1 MVVSSQ
7 GSTTSSTSSTRIE
20 TDNIFM
26 YTQPTSIIENEVK
39 NKENNSNIIQN
50 KTMRSTR
57 NSRISDTHENNVD
70 SLSNIINLVDQSDC
84 NNMKEQQQ
92 SLQDVPKQRSK
103 LKSYRKKR
111 PLPQCRGNDEENSNT
126 QSSSPSC
133 KTGKSNEDKVLVLIK
148 NGKVSNQNTVA
159 SSSKSSIQDTGS
171 RQSAESVPAKTSSKS
186 PPIPPPKKKKKQTY
200 QDQVLAHLSKSM
212 KPFTLK
218 TLASELRT
226 TDVALHHL
234 MLSLLDKQIIKKKEF
249 GTKRKK
255 ELYYLNSDQI
265 MKNCTN
271 TIANAEERKATKAQ
285 LRNYLTRE
293 STLEHKV
300 KQTLSELSNNALVN
314 RIKEEENNMEQLRL
328 RLDAVRGR
336 STNNNNKNNVKTL
349 EQMKVRIN
357 TMRNEWRI
365 RKEKCT
371 DFLDNLADAMEK
383 KTKDIAKVLE
393 IETDQMMGVTMP
405 PKHVIGN

>member
-1 MVVSSQ
+1 
-7 GSTTSSTSSTRIE
+7 
-20 TDNIFM
+20 
-26 YTQPTSIIENEVK
+26 
-39 NKENNSNIIQN
+39 
-50 KTMRSTR
+50 
-57 NSRISDTHENNVD
+57 
-70 SLSNIINLVDQSDC
+70 
-84 NNMKEQQQ
+84 
-92 SLQDVPKQRSK
+92 LQDVPKQRSK

-133 KTGKSNEDKVLVLIK
+133 KTGKSNEDEVLVLIK

-186 PPIPPPKKKKKQTY
+186 PPIPPPKKKKQTY

-218 TLASELRT
+218 TLASDLRT

-393 IETDQMMGVTMP
+393 IETDQMVGVTMP